1 MAATVNTAGGR
12 FTAVPKRR
20 RPGTRRK
27 LSPSM
32 QWLLSFL
39 LMIVIFATYFVL
51 CLLLTPYNL
60 FSMTLTARK
69 VILAI
74 LVILLVGLTTVL
86 CIFGDWKRP
95 LIAFLICL
103 MLYIPANFSKIPEIV
118 EATGAPEGMIKKM
131 IREGRF
137 EQIGVKMSYPCEKC
151 GAPIITGKICQ
162 SCQEEV
168 HKELQKKAS
177 AITAAK
183 QAAKQQAHG
192 HGMYSKNKL
201 G

>member
-1 MAATVNTAGGR
+1 MAGKIKNCPMCGKLFADN
-12 FTAVPKRR
+12 
-20 RPGTRRK
+20 GTRVCMDCYDK
-27 LSPSM
+27 
-32 QWLLSFL
+32 
-39 LMIVIFATYFVL
+39 IKAKEAEVINYVRDN
-51 CLLLTPYNL
+51 P
-60 FSMTLTARK
+60 
-69 VILAI
+69 
-74 LVILLVGLTTVL
+74 G
-86 CIFGDWKRP
+86 
-95 LIAFLICL
+95 
-103 MLYIPANFSKIPEIV
+103 SKIPEIV

-183 QAAKQQAHG
+183 QAAKQQAQG

-201 G
+201 S